1 MKTAEW
7 MCTSCGVTN
16 RKIVRDNEKRT
27 EDRCFTCRKKHVV
40 EEDDRPVRWRA
51 TLKS

>member
-7 MCTSCGVTN
+7 LCTSCGVTN
-16 RKIVRDNEKRT
+16 RRLVNDNETRA
-27 EDRCFTCRKKHVV
+27 EDRCMTCKKKHVV

-51 TLKS
+51 KAKS